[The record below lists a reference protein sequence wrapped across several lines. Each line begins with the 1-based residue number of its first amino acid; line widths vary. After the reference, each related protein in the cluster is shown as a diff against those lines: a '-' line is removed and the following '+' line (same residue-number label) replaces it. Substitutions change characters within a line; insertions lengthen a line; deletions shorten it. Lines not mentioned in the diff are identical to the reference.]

1 MCIMKGGRGMGDEEG
16 KVRGGGRAWKTR
28 RNLRERVKT
37 VKKITNDREQY
48 RQQVPVTHAE
58 IFD

>member
-1 MCIMKGGRGMGDEEG
+1 MGDEEG